1 MDKTVQTLWD
11 VWKKNILDE
20 TQFIFAFSGEYFD
33 FTVQNSPD
41 PEEPSPA
48 LLGISII
55 ANTPLAADVIR
66 LAFLYRNPA
75 YKGNLLV
82 FHNME
87 NDRPLAMIGIRSP
100 VLDKVANADSLLSTP
115 VDTDSLQR
123 QLFQPILETIVY
135 RANVVRKVYQKLN
148 IIFDDTRTHQLDN
161 QEFYNTFIHPTM
173 EVIS

>member
-20 TQFIFAFSGEYFD
+20 TQFIFAFSGEHFD

-41 PEEPSPA
+41 PEEPTPN

-66 LAFLYRNPA
+66 LAFLYRSPT
-75 YKGNLLV
+75 YMGKLLV

-87 NDRPLAMIGIRSP
+87 NDRPLVMVGIRSP
-100 VLDKVANADSLLSTP
+100 VLDKIAAADSMLTVP
-115 VDTDSLQR
+115 VDTDSLQ
-123 QLFQPILETIVY
+123 QLYQPFVETIVY

-148 IIFDDTRTHQLDN
+148 IIFDDTRTCHLDN
-161 QEFYNTFIHPTM
+161 QEFYNAFIHPTM

>member
-20 TQFIFAFSGEYFD
+20 TQFIFAFSGEHFD

-48 LLGISII
+48 LLGISVI

-66 LAFLYRNPA
+66 LAFLYRSST
-75 YKGNLLV
+75 YMGRLLV

-87 NDRPLAMIGIRSP
+87 NDRPLAMVGIRSP
-100 VLDKVANADSLLSTP
+100 VLDQVATADSLLTTP

-123 QLFQPILETIVY
+123 QLFQRFLETIVY

-161 QEFYNTFIHPTM
+161 QEFYDTFIHPTM
-173 EVIS
+173 EFIS